1 MLFALWWT
9 AKARA
14 SGFQGSPAK
23 WRPIEMKQTLS
34 AFIHRRR
41 RFWQSSPLADVRAT
55 LGDPKSF
62 MKLAKKHNAEDR
74 AKMEKPRDDDKKPDD
89 DSKGDDA
96 NA

>member
-1 MLFALWWT
+1 LVDRKGACERVSRFSR
-9 AKARA
+9 KAR
-14 SGFQGSPAK
+14 
-23 WRPIEMKQTLS
+23 RPIEMKQTLS
-34 AFIHRRR
+34 AFIHQRR
-41 RFWQSSPLADVRAT
+41 RFWQSSPLADVRVT

>member
-1 MLFALWWT
+1 
-9 AKARA
+9 
-14 SGFQGSPAK
+14 
-23 WRPIEMKQTLS
+23 
-34 AFIHRRR
+34 
-41 RFWQSSPLADVRAT
+41 
-55 LGDPKSF
+55 